1 MAFLDLYRKYMTG
14 TAGVDGGQG
23 TQGLFGQGGQSGAG
37 GLIDFQKMNNQ
48 QGGLLQNIPQSAL
61 LGSAIFGQGMK
72 GIDPFSALLPAVTQT
87 AQLQQYMT
95 PKKGFKILSNEEAKK
110 EIPNFDP
117 NKTYQKNMDTDQ
129 ISTLGGDG
137 INITTANESKVPLD
151 IRQQYQTESK
161 NFIARK
167 DNRSAILSN
176 LNVKFDK
183 RSAIDDFS
191 AIYKYYK
198 FLDPNSVVKES
209 EFKTLEEVG
218 GVADRIRAIVP
229 KFTRGNRLTENQV
242 TGLKNAME
250 REFPGYVKD
259 QTTRENTFKKLME
272 QGGFDPSIIQSYLGS
287 VGDTVQ
293 ENKNSLKNLSTEQ
306 LIQILN
312 NL

>member
-1 MAFLDLYRKYMTG
+1 MLDNLKKRYENL
-14 TAGVDGGQG
+14 
-23 TQGLFGQGGQSGAG
+23 QGLLNKPIGES
-37 GLIDFQKMNNQ
+37 
-48 QGGLLQNIPQSAL
+48 QGGLLNSSMNQTGGLLSNIPQAAI
-61 LGSAIFGQGMK
+61 LGSAIYGQGIQGK
-72 GIDPFSALLPAVTQT
+72 DPFAALLPATLQT
-87 AQLQQYMT
+87 AQLQKYIT
-95 PKKGFKILSNEEAKK
+95 PKKGFKILSKEEAKK
-110 EIPNFDP
+110 EIPNADP
-117 NKTYQKNMDTDQ
+117 NKTYQKNMETKQ
-129 ISTLGGDG
+129 VSVIGGGGIS
-137 INITTANESKVPLD
+137 INTANPAKVPLD

-161 NFIARK
+161 DFIKRK
-167 DNRSAILSN
+167 DNRNAILSN

-183 RSAIDDFS
+183 RSATDDFS

-229 KFTRGNRLTENQV
+229 KFTKGNRLTKNQV

-272 QGGFDPSIIQSYLGS
+272 QGGFDSSIIQSYLDNEQMPS
-287 VGDTVQ
+287 KD
-293 ENKNSLKNLSTEQ
+293 NKNSLQNLSTEQ
-306 LIQILN
+306 LIKILN

>member
-1 MAFLDLYRKYMTG
+1 MLENLKKRYENL
-14 TAGVDGGQG
+14 
-23 TQGLFGQGGQSGAG
+23 QGLLNKPIGES
-37 GLIDFQKMNNQ
+37 
-48 QGGLLQNIPQSAL
+48 QGGLLNSSMNQTGGLLSNIPQAAI
-61 LGSAIFGQGMK
+61 LGSAIYGQGIK
-72 GIDPFSALLPAVTQT
+72 GKDPFAALLPATLQT
-87 AQLQQYMT
+87 AQLQKYIT
-95 PKKGFKILSNEEAKK
+95 PKKGFKILSKEEAKK
-110 EIPNFDP
+110 EIPNADP
-117 NKTYQKNMDTDQ
+117 NKTYQKNMETKQ
-129 ISTLGGDG
+129 VSVIGGGGIS
-137 INITTANESKVPLD
+137 INTANPAKVPLD

-161 NFIARK
+161 DFIKRK
-167 DNRSAILSN
+167 DNRNAILSN

-183 RSAIDDFS
+183 RSATDDFS

-229 KFTRGNRLTENQV
+229 KFTKGNRLTKNQV

-272 QGGFDPSIIQSYLGS
+272 QGGFDSSIIQSYLDNEQMPS
-287 VGDTVQ
+287 KD
-293 ENKNSLKNLSTEQ
+293 NKNSLQNLSTEQ
-306 LIQILN
+306 LIKILN